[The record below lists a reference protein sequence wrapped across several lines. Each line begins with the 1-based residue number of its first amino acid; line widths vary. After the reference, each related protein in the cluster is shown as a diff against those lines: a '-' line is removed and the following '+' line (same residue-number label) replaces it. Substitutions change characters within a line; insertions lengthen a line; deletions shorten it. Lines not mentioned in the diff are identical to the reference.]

1 MSNLQLLQQL
11 KQRINCSSPVALQLL
26 KQTDNDLAKAEQLFH
41 EQNLD
46 FIQQQANCDRELA
59 EKFYHRCQQNVEEAI
74 AQATGWILHGRIS
87 KSVIT
92 TADEKYSAHP
102 HRLCFILTARDKN
115 DSRIMDIDTIE
126 QTYTI
131 IPIEDVW
138 EYLYNKEVN
147 VFDFH
152 DDFSPYFD
160 NDFSLEQIDTLVK
173 NLQNLTHTDP
183 KVMKFY
189 QELMDWLINCK
200 KFAHHLQIYGNV

>member
-74 AQATGWILHGRIS
+74 AQTTGWILHGRIS

-102 HRLCFILTARDKN
+102 HRLCFILTARDKMIIVSWILIRLN
-115 DSRIMDIDTIE
+115 KLIPLFRLKMCGSIYTTKKSMSLIFMMIFPHILTMILALSR
-126 QTYTI
+126 
-131 IPIEDVW
+131 
-138 EYLYNKEVN
+138 
-147 VFDFH
+147 
-152 DDFSPYFD
+152 
-160 NDFSLEQIDTLVK
+160 
-173 NLQNLTHTDP
+173 
-183 KVMKFY
+183 
-189 QELMDWLINCK
+189 LI
-200 KFAHHLQIYGNV
+200 HW